1 MKSEKIRKYVIEI
14 ALVIFLLLSI
24 IYNKVINKKMIA
36 IVLLVFMFIS
46 DKVIKNTR
54 TKYTNN
60 KEMIAILSIL
70 GVSYVAILYLIGFLT
85 NFYAATIKISVWSV
99 VNYII
104 PYIVIMVSTEL
115 IRKTILLKESKNTDK
130 VIITIIT
137 TMIDLTL
144 NVNIQSVTTIKE
156 YFTIITFTIIASIA
170 SNMLYNY
177 IIIKYRNA
185 GANIA
190 YKLITTMY
198 MFVFPILPNIYV
210 FLETVLRI
218 IIPYI
223 IYIILEAMYS
233 KNTEVITVKERKKEK
248 IISVISIT
256 IIIVIVML
264 VSGQFKI
271 GVLVIGSGSM
281 TGTINKGDI
290 IIYERYGK
298 TEEIK
303 TGDIIVFNSENIKI
317 VHRIIDQRL
326 LGEET
331 RYYTKGDANQKEDEG
346 YRLDK
351 DIIGQVKFRI
361 PSIGYLTLWIN
372 DMIKGE

>member
-46 DKVIKNTR
+46 DKVIKNTK

-85 NFYAATIKISVWSV
+85 SFYAATIKISVWSV

-104 PYIVIMVSTEL
+104 PYIVIIVSTEL

-177 IIIKYRNA
+177 IVIKYRNA

-233 KNTEVITVKERKKEK
+233 KKTEVITVKERKKEK

-256 IIIVIVML
+256 IIIIIVML

-271 GVLVIGSGSM
+271 GALVIGSGSM

-303 TGDIIVFNSENIKI
+303 TGDIIVFKNENIKI

>member
-36 IVLLVFMFIS
+36 IVLLVFMVIS
-46 DKVIKNTR
+46 DKVIKNTK

-85 NFYAATIKISVWSV
+85 SFYAATIKISVWSV

-104 PYIVIMVSTEL
+104 PYIVIIVSTEL

-198 MFVFPILPNIYV
+198 MFVFPILPNIYA

-233 KNTEVITVKERKKEK
+233 KKTEVITVKERKKEK

-256 IIIVIVML
+256 IIIIIVML

-271 GVLVIGSGSM
+271 GTLVIGSGSM

-290 IIYERYGK
+290 IIYEKYGK
-298 TEEIK
+298 IEEIK
-303 TGDIIVFNSENIKI
+303 TGDIIVFKNENIKI